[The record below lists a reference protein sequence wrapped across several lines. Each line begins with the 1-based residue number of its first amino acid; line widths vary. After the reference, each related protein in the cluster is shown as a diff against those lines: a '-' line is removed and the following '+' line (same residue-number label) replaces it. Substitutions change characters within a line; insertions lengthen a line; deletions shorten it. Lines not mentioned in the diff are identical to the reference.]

1 MQKNIVETLMGA
13 IVLLVAVAF
22 LVLAYQ
28 QSDVSVEDGYTIT
41 AKFDNASGVSL
52 GSDVRVG
59 GIKVGVVS
67 DLGLDQET
75 YQALVTMQIRNSTK
89 LPKDSSAAITGDGL
103 LGGKFLQLVPGGDD
117 AMLAEGDTIEYTQSA
132 INLEEMIGKF
142 VFSGGG
148 ADKNQESP
156 SQSPAESS
164 AFPSLE

>member
-13 IVLLVAVAF
+13 VVLLTAAVF

-28 QSDVSVEDGYTIT
+28 KSDVRVGEGYRIS

-67 DLGLDQET
+67 DLGLDPET
-75 YQALVTMQIRNSTK
+75 YQALVTMQIRSATK

-103 LGGKFLQLVPGGDD
+103 LGGKYVQIVPGGDD
-117 AMLAEGDTIEYTQSA
+117 ALLEAGGTIDYTQSSV
-132 INLEEMIGKF
+132 NLEELIGKF

-148 ADKNQESP
+148 ADKKDGAAAGAASE
-156 SQSPAESS
+156 
-164 AFPSLE
+164 